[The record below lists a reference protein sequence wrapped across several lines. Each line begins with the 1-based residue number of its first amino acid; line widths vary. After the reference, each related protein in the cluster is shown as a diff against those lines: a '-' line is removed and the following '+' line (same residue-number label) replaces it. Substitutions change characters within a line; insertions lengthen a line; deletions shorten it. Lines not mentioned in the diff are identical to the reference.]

1 MLIELLCGFVLYKAI
16 RRLFRHDDGVDVVES
31 YDFNT
36 LFSVASRLEKLY
48 RGKAYVGLRIPDA
61 DSASRQNI
69 DLVLVANGE
78 AVVISVKNLA
88 GVVSVNSDGSWV
100 CISEH
105 KHKEEHH
112 PNPVAEVMKQAAA
125 LEAYLQQ
132 RGMVIP
138 EGFLSYKVITPN
150 PKFRTLNPGNFPPEV
165 MQYDQWVQL
174 KPELKSVL
182 SEWITGAFRIAKKEM
197 KESMYQQLHFILS
210 TAPIWDRLELKGSKC
225 VLGEFI
231 EFKGKHDDIQ
241 ALQCIRRSKVGRV
254 IVQKASMFC
263 LAPTKLQVLYC
274 HRDYRSAGAFA
285 FEWKEVTV
293 RSSTELL
300 FQPQNSKKACK
311 FKLSMVT
318 SLTLSA

>member
-1 MLIELLCGFVLYKAI
+1 MWIELLCGFVLYRVI
-16 RRLFRHDDGVDVVES
+16 RRHFRHDDGVDVIES
-31 YDFNT
+31 SDFNT

-48 RGKAYVGLRIPDA
+48 RGKAYVGLRIPDP

-88 GVVSVNSDGSWV
+88 GFVSVNSDGSWV
-100 CISEH
+100 CLSEH
-105 KHKEEHH
+105 QHKEAQH

-138 EGFLSYKVITPN
+138 EGFLSYKVIAPN
-150 PKFRTLNPGNFPPEV
+150 PKFRALNPGSFPPEIIP
-165 MQYDQWVQL
+165 YDQWLQL

-182 SEWITGAFRIAKKEM
+182 SGWITGAFRIAKKEM
-197 KESMYQQLHFILS
+197 KESVCQQLHFILS
-210 TAPIWDRLELKGSKC
+210 TAPIWDRLELKGSKY
-225 VLGEFI
+225 VLGEFT
-231 EFKGKHDDIQ
+231 EFKGKQDDIQ

-254 IVQKASMFC
+254 IVQKTSMFG

-274 HRDYRSAGAFA
+274 HRDYRSEGAFA
-285 FEWKEVTV
+285 CEWKEVTV

-300 FQPQNSKKACK
+300 FQPQNSKKVCK
-311 FKLSMVT
+311 FKLSTVT